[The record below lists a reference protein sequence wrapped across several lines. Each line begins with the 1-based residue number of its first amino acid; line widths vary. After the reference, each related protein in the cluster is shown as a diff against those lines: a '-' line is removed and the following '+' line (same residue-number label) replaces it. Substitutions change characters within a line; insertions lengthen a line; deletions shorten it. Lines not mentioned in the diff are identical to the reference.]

1 MNGSNPQPPPGGPR
15 RSSRSGRLLDITP
28 IPTNQT
34 TSSTASNLQA
44 TSPRSSVG
52 TDRSL
57 STRSSAS
64 SLHSEG
70 SSPDRTADG
79 SRRRFGFKLP
89 FFSRKLNFSLDLK
102 KSNAD
107 STDSARSGRSV
118 NRSQSHQPQSST
130 HKQYYPSSTTR
141 FPNGTHKSSKHRN
154 RSKSRQRT
162 RAASVTYLDCADL
175 DAIDPLT
182 PHELRAMLTQNAA
195 AWTGSEL
202 RDPVLAN
209 TTFNSPT
216 NIVLSSVPA
225 IRISS
230 VHSASPPLTD
240 PSTGSSPSVEGIAF
254 KSGLTPGFAH
264 PSSHTHPSVIRR
276 LDFNQVPS
284 ANPVEDRY
292 SRTHVTDDKG
302 QIRWHIIGIYDGHSG
317 HQTAEYIAR
326 WLPERIA
333 TALRTAFYP
342 QSKKQSDGPTPLNSS
357 LSHCSNP
364 QSTSGKGPA
373 PAPSLGSI
381 NSDPTQPDIIE
392 LLKQAFIDMDREI
405 VHDALHL
412 FVDEPETVRPILFP
426 AITGSCAV
434 VALIDETTKELYV
447 AHCGDSRAILGVQKT
462 AQVVPDDPSISP
474 RLTTGSPAAISTQ
487 MAAVVLPTKPKAH
500 DSPWAWKGIQLT
512 SDHNAAIELE
522 RVRLSRDHQDG
533 MSVVVG
539 DRVLGLLAVTRAFG
553 DASFKWHRHLVQAI
567 YPGLFPDKKCPDPMA
582 SISPPYITARPD
594 VMRLKLRPQ
603 DRFLVLAS
611 DGLFEGLSNE
621 LVAELMGGFFEQI
634 VCPNPNEQTIP
645 NLPIFG
651 APVGTTGLISD
662 PLQDTASSLDKSSI
676 TSPDP
681 QSSEFSTIAISPTIT
696 DSAGSEG
703 PTHYSQAN
711 SAGTLSPHMVPG
723 SAGPSV
729 PGSPRAVSS
738 NGGDPD
744 DKFNFIMDDP
754 TFTPTEERRLY
765 LDAGLEHGLR
775 KGAPIYQE
783 GQENEQR
790 INAATLLI
798 ENTFNIIS
806 KGATP
811 SLLALKAP
819 DSSNYRDDVT
829 VAVIF
834 F

>member
-1 MNGSNPQPPPGGPR
+1 
-15 RSSRSGRLLDITP
+15 
-28 IPTNQT
+28 
-34 TSSTASNLQA
+34 
-44 TSPRSSVG
+44 
-52 TDRSL
+52 
-57 STRSSAS
+57 
-64 SLHSEG
+64 
-70 SSPDRTADG
+70 
-79 SRRRFGFKLP
+79 
-89 FFSRKLNFSLDLK
+89 
-102 KSNAD
+102 
-107 STDSARSGRSV
+107 
-118 NRSQSHQPQSST
+118 
-130 HKQYYPSSTTR
+130 
-141 FPNGTHKSSKHRN
+141 
-154 RSKSRQRT
+154 
-162 RAASVTYLDCADL
+162 
-175 DAIDPLT
+175 
-182 PHELRAMLTQNAA
+182 
-195 AWTGSEL
+195 
-202 RDPVLAN
+202 
-209 TTFNSPT
+209 
-216 NIVLSSVPA
+216 
-225 IRISS
+225 
-230 VHSASPPLTD
+230 
-240 PSTGSSPSVEGIAF
+240 
-254 KSGLTPGFAH
+254 
-264 PSSHTHPSVIRR
+264 
-276 LDFNQVPS
+276 
-284 ANPVEDRY
+284 
-292 SRTHVTDDKG
+292 
-302 QIRWHIIGIYDGHSG
+302 
-317 HQTAEYIAR
+317 
-326 WLPERIA
+326 
-333 TALRTAFYP
+333 
-342 QSKKQSDGPTPLNSS
+342 
-357 LSHCSNP
+357 
-364 QSTSGKGPA
+364 
-373 PAPSLGSI
+373 SI

-447 AHCGDSRAILGVQKT
+447 AHCGDSRAILG
-462 AQVVPDDPSISP
+462 
-474 RLTTGSPAAISTQ
+474 
-487 MAAVVLPTKPKAH
+487 AH

-634 VCPNPNEQTIP
+634 V
-645 NLPIFG
+645 
-651 APVGTTGLISD
+651 
-662 PLQDTASSLDKSSI
+662 
-676 TSPDP
+676 
-681 QSSEFSTIAISPTIT
+681 
-696 DSAGSEG
+696 
-703 PTHYSQAN
+703 
-711 SAGTLSPHMVPG
+711 
-723 SAGPSV
+723 
-729 PGSPRAVSS
+729 S